1 MKIPVCIRLIDNR
14 DISGRILNHLTN
26 IKGIEKLDK
35 DKDNHGLQLI
45 YLEKLN
51 HERELIR

>member
-35 DKDNHGLQLI
+35 DKDNHGLQLSS
-45 YLEKLN
+45 
-51 HERELIR
+51 